1 MKQQS
6 CFLEKTNEKNLMIN
20 TNSSINNR
28 LYTHYKKTI
37 CYDLLLK
44 QNIGSLLEIIQLEKI
59 ILNTTSKI
67 IVSDKKNII
76 PGLIALQ
83 LVSGQ
88 HQKITSAHK
97 SIAGFKLRE
106 NQVIGCKVSL
116 RGEKMFNFLEK
127 LITIILPRIRQF
139 SLISFNNFDGKGNLS
154 LGLSPILIAPE
165 LESSFEYF
173 ESLGGINISLCTSS
187 SKSSIKS
194 AKQTSTI
201 KLDLCLPK
209 PELLQKGIK
218 NENAFFNNST
228 TFTENLGY
236 NKLKSVKRVYDEKA
250 ALLFTGF
257 QLPIANN
264 CSVS

>member
-1 MKQQS
+1 
-6 CFLEKTNEKNLMIN
+6 MIN

-44 QNIGSLLEIIQLEKI
+44 QNIGSLLEITQLEKI
-59 ILNTTSKI
+59 VLNTTSKI

-83 LVSGQ
+83 LFSGQ
-88 HQKITSAHK
+88 HQKVTSAHK

-139 SLISFNNFDGKGNLS
+139 SKISFNNFDGKGNIS

-165 LESSFEYF
+165 LESYFEYF
-173 ESLGGINISLCTSS
+173 ECLGGINISLITS
-187 SKSSIKS
+187 
-194 AKQTSTI
+194 
-201 KLDLCLPK
+201 
-209 PELLQKGIK
+209 G
-218 NENAFFNNST
+218 
-228 TFTENLGY
+228 
-236 NKLKSVKRVYDEKA
+236 LKSVKHTSNTKLSFPVKALIKSENLNKSLKHKIDEKA

-257 QLPIANN
+257 QLPIAELKKGI
-264 CSVS
+264 